1 MPGPRL
7 LSVTVG
13 IAAVLSAHGV
23 ARGQQ
28 AAGAE
33 WRTPAG
39 TVQGT
44 RFSALSQINTA
55 NVRQLE
61 EDFKFEPDD
70 KIPAGHEGQPLMVN
84 GILYV
89 VTPFPN
95 FLYAIDATNG
105 DEIFRFDPH
114 ADPFAEDKA
123 CCDIVNRGA
132 AFHPADPSVPGSV
145 DKVIYNVLDTTTVA
159 VNARTGRELWRHK
172 NGDVRIGESMTMAPL
187 VIRNRVFVGN
197 SGAELGV
204 RGFIAALDANDGHEV
219 WRAWSTG
226 PDTDVKIVPGVTRP
240 PYPKDE
246 GVTLGVVTWPPPGDF
261 LLGGGTVWAWVT
273 YDPDLNLLF
282 HGTANPGV
290 WNPDMRPGDNKWS
303 TTMFA
308 RDPETGIARYMYQ
321 MTPHDGWDYDGV
333 NELISFD
340 YQENGKTVQA
350 AATADRNGFFYVLNR
365 KDGK

>member
-39 TVQGT
+39 TGQGT
-44 RFSALSQINTA
+44 RFSAPSQIKTA
-55 NVRQLE
+55 NATQLE
-61 EDFKFEPDD
+61 EGFKFEPDD

-159 VNARTGRELWRHK
+159 VNARTGREIWRHK
-172 NGDVRIGESMTMAPL
+172 NGDPRIGEAMTMAPL
-187 VIRNRVFVGN
+187 VVKDKVFVGN
-197 SGAELGV
+197 SGGEMGV
-204 RGFIAALDANDGHEV
+204 RGFIAALDANDGHQV
-219 WRAWSTG
+219 WRAYSTG
-226 PDTDVKIVPGVTRP
+226 PDTDVRIVPGVTHP
-240 PYPKDE
+240 PYPQDQ
-246 GVTLGVVTWPPPGDF
+246 GVDLGALTWPPPPP
-261 LLGGGTVWAWVT
+261 LLPSTPALTASFEHGGSTVWAWVT
-273 YDPDLNLLF
+273 YDPELNLLF
-282 HGTANPGV
+282 HGTAN
-290 WNPDMRPGDNKWS
+290 
-303 TTMFA
+303 
-308 RDPETGIARYMYQ
+308 
-321 MTPHDGWDYDGV
+321 
-333 NELISFD
+333 
-340 YQENGKTVQA
+340 
-350 AATADRNGFFYVLNR
+350 
-365 KDGK
+365 